1 MIEKEIYFDFSKIGL
16 NKVEL
21 YRYSLS
27 NDIAEIVAATMVRAG
42 VMVDLKDIKFVRNY
56 SLAENVKKLMIDNNV
71 EYSMTIIRERNFRD
85 IIINRHI
92 GNDWFIYIC
101 PQMILPN
108 TQKY

>member
-1 MIEKEIYFDFSKIGL
+1 MIEKEIYLDFGKIGL
-16 NKVEL
+16 SKVEL

-27 NDIAEIVAATMVRAG
+27 NDIAEIAAATMARAG
-42 VMVDLKDIKFVRNY
+42 VMIDLKDIKFVRNY
-56 SLAENVKKLMIDNNV
+56 MLAENVKKLMIENNV
-71 EYSMTIIRERNFRD
+71 EYSMTIRPGGDFRN

-108 TQKY
+108 TQE